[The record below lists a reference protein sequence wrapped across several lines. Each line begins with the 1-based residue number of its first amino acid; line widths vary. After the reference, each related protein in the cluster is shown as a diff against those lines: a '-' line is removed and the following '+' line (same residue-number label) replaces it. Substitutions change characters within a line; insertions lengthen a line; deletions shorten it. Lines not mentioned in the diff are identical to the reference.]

1 MRTTLLAAAAALAL
15 SGAAFAQSGGS
26 ATGTGAGT
34 STTGSGSMATTGPG
48 TSAGN
53 TAGTGG
59 VAQGPNWV
67 SLNKLI
73 DRDVVDA
80 QGKELGEVED
90 VVMSRDGS
98 RIQAIIDIEDD
109 EKDVA
114 VDANRLQAKQ
124 GSDDLVLQ
132 GMDRQQL
139 TALPEFTYD
148 TSQVGLSNEPSTRK

>member
-15 SGAAFAQSGGS
+15 SGAALAQSGGS
-26 ATGTGAGT
+26 ATGTGAGS

-59 VAQGPNWV
+59 VAQGANWV
-67 SLNKLI
+67 SLNKLV

-98 RIQAIIDIEDD
+98 RIQAIIDIEDE

-114 VDANRLQAKQ
+114 VDATRLQPRQ
-124 GSDDLVLQ
+124 GSDDLTLG

-139 TALPEFTYD
+139 TALPAFTYE
-148 TSQVGLSNEPSTRK
+148 TSQVGLSNQPSTRK